1 MRISD
6 WSSDACSSDLIHQ
19 HIIVDVQLLPDQRRA
34 DDPRIVGEADDLT
47 LRRPGDGDRD
57 AARQAAALLALEI
70 LPCGLEARMILGMQR
85 RRFAKRQAAPARNL
99 CDRKARVGAA
109 DIDRDDGRAHD
120 SPLRGPTPPL
130 PQSVAA
136 VAAARSEEH
145 TSEL

>member
-6 WSSDACSSDLIHQ
+6 WSSDVCSSDLIARVRLRDGMADRLEIIHQ

-85 RRFAKRQAAPARNL
+85 R
-99 CDRKARVGAA
+99 DRKSAGE
-109 DIDRDDGRAHD
+109 GK
-120 SPLRGPTPPL
+120 RG
-130 PQSVAA
+130 
-136 VAAARSEEH
+136 
-145 TSEL
+145 

>member
-85 RRFAKRQAAPARNL
+85 RRFAKR
-99 CDRKARVGAA
+99 
-109 DIDRDDGRAHD
+109 
-120 SPLRGPTPPL
+120 
-130 PQSVAA
+130 
-136 VAAARSEEH
+136 RSEGSSVGTEWVMTCRSRWWPDH
-145 TSEL
+145 LTK